1 MPGMLMI
8 ERGTLKWRFRA
19 GLRGLAATD
28 SPDQYTQRTV
38 PGKINVIGSAT
49 NAATVTVNRIFLSP
63 CYCLSGSLV
72 APGNLLKEHP
82 REFSP
87 ASLAA
92 LHEKHG
98 VKKMGTK
105 R

>member
-1 MPGMLMI
+1 MI

-19 GLRGLAATD
+19 GLRGLAA
-28 SPDQYTQRTV
+28 
-38 PGKINVIGSAT
+38 
-49 NAATVTVNRIFLSP
+49 
-63 CYCLSGSLV
+63 SLV